1 MILLQFCNFLRS
13 LLHCKIGKDS
23 NLEQE
28 KWLQEN
34 SHIDEL
40 YIIRI
45 MELILNFELKVKQLN
60 QVDLALELLMIRLCN
75 YHQFA
80 NISDILKD
88 LSENEKLHNVDFEQN
103 QTQKSVLQVKQN
115 KTVKKN
121 QIDSQTSNE
130 NEKSIN
136 ETSVE
141 KKLKK
146 NLRWK
151 KF

>member
-1 MILLQFCNFLRS
+1 
-13 LLHCKIGKDS
+13 
-23 NLEQE
+23 
-28 KWLQEN
+28 
-34 SHIDEL
+34 
-40 YIIRI
+40 
-45 MELILNFELKVKQLN
+45 
-60 QVDLALELLMIRLCN
+60 MIRLCN

-115 KTVKKN
+115 ETVKKN

-136 ETSVE
+136 ETSLE

-146 NLRWK
+146 EGLRWK
-151 KF
+151 EILNKQEDIINYIDSKNSKVSSLLENTLYKVLGSMK